1 MTPKLYTII
10 YIKSIKKL
18 REKDEN
24 EKKVDGEKKG
34 DGGKREKGDG
44 GKREKGTEE
53 NSHFWE
59 KGTDLT
65 SYTIYVWIIR
75 SVPFSQKWEFSS
87 VPFSRFPPAPFLAVP
102 FSHFPPSTFPRQSL
116 INLYYPTTIR
126 REYLACNVVSFVGC

>member
-34 DGGKREKGDG
+34 DGWKREKGDG

-59 KGTDLT
+59 KGTDL
-65 SYTIYVWIIR
+65 II
-75 SVPFSQKWEFSS
+75 Q
-87 VPFSRFPPAPFLAVP
+87 
-102 FSHFPPSTFPRQSL
+102 T
-116 INLYYPTTIR
+116 
-126 REYLACNVVSFVGC
+126 